1 MRIFD
6 DFDLDIQ
13 KVNSGRGGDRTP
25 SEQRESCATCD
36 LDCLTK
42 TLNTAVSDCIPCPT
56 DTCVT
61 MCYQAG
67 CPTVNV
73 CGTLKVCT
81 ME

>member
-1 MRIFD
+1 MPIFD

-13 KVNSGRGGDRTP
+13 KVNGVRGDDRTP
-25 SEQRESCATCD
+25 SEKQESGCECCSD
-36 LDCLTK
+36 TK
-42 TLNTAVSDCIPCPT
+42 TVVGTIDNSCTCPT
-56 DTCVT
+56 VNANTCVN
-61 MCYQAG
+61 